1 MTERLRK
8 LHNEELPNTYCS
20 LNIMQI
26 MNWRRVKWVKRVTR
40 KEEIGRVYEILVE
53 NNLEKSLEVFVLYGR
68 TI

>member
-1 MTERLRK
+1 
-8 LHNEELPNTYCS
+8 
-20 LNIMQI
+20 MQI